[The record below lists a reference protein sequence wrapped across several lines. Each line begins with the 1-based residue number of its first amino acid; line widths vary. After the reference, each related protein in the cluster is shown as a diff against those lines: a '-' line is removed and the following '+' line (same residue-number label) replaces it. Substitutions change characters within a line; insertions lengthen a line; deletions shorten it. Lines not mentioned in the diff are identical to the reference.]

1 MPEQVSSE
9 AAPIPVTVEQVHT
22 EFEKLLRDRN
32 HMGVRNFIG
41 DVILEPRNPFQRAR
55 RSPKKWVVAI
65 SGMVVLGLLIVYWFH
80 LR

>member
-1 MPEQVSSE
+1 MPEPASSE
-9 AAPIPVTVEQVHT
+9 ASPIPVTVEQVHT
-22 EFEKLLRDRN
+22 EFERLLRDRN

-65 SGMVVLGLLIVYWFH
+65 CGIVLLGLLIVYCFH